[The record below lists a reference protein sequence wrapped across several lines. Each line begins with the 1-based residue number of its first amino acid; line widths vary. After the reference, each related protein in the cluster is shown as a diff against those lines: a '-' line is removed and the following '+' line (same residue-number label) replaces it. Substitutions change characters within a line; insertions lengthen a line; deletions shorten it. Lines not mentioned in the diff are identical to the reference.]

1 VDDLRKLL
9 QDLTSGDESR
19 AEQAV
24 PSLVEL
30 GADAIPALREMTLST
45 DADSRWWA
53 VRTLSQSPQSPTA
66 WLIPFL
72 NDPAPEV
79 RQCAA
84 LGLAIRPDE
93 GATQALLRA
102 LNDADA
108 MVCSLG
114 VQALVAIGAAA
125 VPSLIDAVKTG
136 QLPARI
142 HGLRALAE
150 IRDPRA
156 IPVMMQVMEEDSALL
171 QYWAKAGLDRLG
183 LDMVYL
189 KPV

>member
-1 VDDLRKLL
+1 MDDLRKLL

-30 GADAIPALREMTLST
+30 GADAIPALRELTRSPF
-45 DADSRWWA
+45 ADHRWWA
-53 VRTLSQSPQSPTA
+53 LRTLAQSPHSPTA

-72 NDPAPEV
+72 EDPAPDV

-84 LGLAIRPDE
+84 LGLAVRPDE
-93 GATQALLRA
+93 GATQPLLRA

-108 MVCSLG
+108 MVCNLA
-114 VQALVAIGAAA
+114 VQALITIGVAA
-125 VPSLIDAVKTG
+125 VPSLIDAVKAG

-156 IPVMMQVMEEDSALL
+156 IPIMMQVMEEDSALL
-171 QYWAKAGLDRLG
+171 QYWAKEGLDRLG